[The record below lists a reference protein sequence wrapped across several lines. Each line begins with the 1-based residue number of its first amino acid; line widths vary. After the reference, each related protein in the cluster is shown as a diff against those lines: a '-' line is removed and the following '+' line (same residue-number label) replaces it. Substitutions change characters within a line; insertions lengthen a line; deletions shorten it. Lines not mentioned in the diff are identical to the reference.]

1 MKPRAETTRKPEL
14 LEGDARVTRQLI
26 DELKKETAST
36 RRSYN
41 EKVKRTSG
49 CSFGTNDRHPSPG
62 GESDMSEM
70 SCPRPA
76 SIHRKKKKN
85 ESIGSA
91 EADSTSNPELH
102 ELRRLVQSQAAQ
114 IKILQDQLHQS
125 RASLAQQEENL
136 NFRSW

>member
-1 MKPRAETTRKPEL
+1 
-14 LEGDARVTRQLI
+14 
-26 DELKKETAST
+26 
-36 RRSYN
+36 
-41 EKVKRTSG
+41 
-49 CSFGTNDRHPSPG
+49 
-62 GESDMSEM
+62 MSEM

-76 SIHRKKKKN
+76 STHRKKKN

-102 ELRRLVQSQAAQ
+102 ELRRLVQSQAGQ

-136 NFRSW
+136 NFGVGYC